1 MRAPITESTTEP
13 HQRQLELPR
22 FGAFSDAAA
31 APATA
36 SRDQAGRGPAGWP
49 VRLVALMLRIRLALT
64 AAAVLLVARRTRC
77 LEPEMAGL
85 AELVRPGSIC
95 LDVGAAAGLY
105 TVTLAR
111 LAGPDGLVHSVEPVT
126 FAHRAWARVLGVR
139 SCRNV
144 RRHVVALGAE
154 TGRAQMSVPV
164 GRHGPVTGRSYL
176 DWECAGPGSNAEF
189 DGQLRVGVD
198 MQTLDV
204 LSAAAGLTRLD
215 FIKIDV
221 EGAEMRVLRGG
232 TDTIDGFRPAMLIEI
247 EDRHTARYRNSADD
261 VTAWLLGRGYTM
273 HTWSHGWHEAHGVCP
288 HTRNYLFLP
297 PGWHG
302 PARFR
307 GSAPQPVAAGRA

>member
-1 MRAPITESTTEP
+1 MRAPISESTTEP
-13 HQRQLELPR
+13 NHRQLELPR

-31 APATA
+31 APVTA
-36 SRDQAGRGPAGWP
+36 GHGQAGRGFAGWP
-49 VRLVALMLRIRLALT
+49 ARLLALMLRIRLRLT
-64 AAAVLLVARRTRC
+64 AAAVLLVARRTRY

-95 LDVGAAAGLY
+95 IDVGAAAGLY

-126 FAHRAWARVLGVR
+126 FAHRAWAWVLGVR

-144 RRHVVALGAE
+144 RRHVVALGAD
-154 TGRAQMSVPV
+154 TGRAEMSVPV

-176 DWECAGPGSNAEF
+176 DWDCAGPGSNAEF
-189 DGQLRVGVD
+189 GGQLRVGVD
-198 MQTLDV
+198 MQTLDGLCV
-204 LSAAAGLTRLD
+204 AAGLTRLD

-232 TDTIDGFRPAMLIEI
+232 TDAIDGFRPAMLIEI
-247 EDRHTARYRNSADD
+247 EDRHTARYRNSAED
-261 VTAWLLGRGYTM
+261 VTAWLLDRGYTM
-273 HTWSHGWHEAHGVCP
+273 HTWQHGWHEAHGVCP

-297 PGWHG
+297 PGQLG
-302 PARFR
+302 PTRYRA
-307 GSAPQPVAAGRA
+307 SAPQPVAAGRG